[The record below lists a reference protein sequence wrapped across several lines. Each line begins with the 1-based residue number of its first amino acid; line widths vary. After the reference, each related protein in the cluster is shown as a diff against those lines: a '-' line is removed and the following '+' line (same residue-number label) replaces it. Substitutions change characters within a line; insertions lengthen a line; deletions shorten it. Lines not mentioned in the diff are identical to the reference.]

1 MELFSIFLFIIILL
15 IVAFAA
21 YKIGRNKTSSI
32 QKINND
38 HLLEERRNI
47 KQSISEYRQRV
58 EEIESEYQS
67 KKQLIQD
74 ASDKAEQAYKL
85 KTDQLE
91 KIYRDLEKKLKYDY
105 ECNYESYMNSIEQL
119 NNELKSIQNTKAA
132 TIEAIQK
139 EEAIKQQVDQYR
151 LNISET
157 DIEDVKFLESIK
169 TRISKP
175 RLISM
180 LIWQSYYQPLAKEKF
195 PVILG
200 SKEICGIYKI
210 TNQID
215 SKCYIGQAKNI
226 RDRWN
231 NHCKC
236 GLGIDT
242 PQGNK
247 LYQAMLKYG
256 LYNFTFELLETCLP
270 EELDTK
276 EAYYIKL
283 YNSVDFGYNSN
294 QGKINGPS
302 NNSK

>member
-1 MELFSIFLFIIILL
+1 MELFIIILFVVIL
-15 IVAFAA
+15 LVVACAA

-38 HLLEERRNI
+38 QLLEERKNI
-47 KQSISEYRQRV
+47 KQSILEYRQRV

-74 ASDKAEQAYKL
+74 ANDRAEQAYKL
-85 KTDQLE
+85 KTEKLE
-91 KIYRDLEKKLKYDY
+91 KLYKDLEQDLKHDY
-105 ECNYESYMNSIEQL
+105 ECNHELYIKSVAQL
-119 NNELKSIQNTKAA
+119 NDELTSLQNTKAA

-139 EEAIKQQVDQYR
+139 EEAIKQQADQYR
-151 LNISET
+151 LNISDQE
-157 DIEDVKFLESIK
+157 IEDVKFLESIK

-180 LIWQSYYQPLAKEKF
+180 LIWQSYYQPIAKEKF
-195 PVILG
+195 PTILG
-200 SKEICGIYKI
+200 SKEVCGIYKI
-210 TNQID
+210 TNQVD
-215 SKCYIGQAKNI
+215 SRCYVGQAKNI

-231 NHCKC
+231 SHCKC

-256 LYNFTFELLETCLP
+256 LYNFTFELLEICLP
-270 EELDTK
+270 EELNNK
-276 EAYYIKL
+276 ETYYIKL

-294 QGKINGPS
+294 QGRINGSS
-302 NNSK
+302 NY